1 MNLSIIEWIKIE
13 ICRLLIPFNLYTDVP
28 IWKFSGIMK
37 DEKSPPLKKYG
48 GLLSLFELTRLML
61 NAKKLKNWINFNILS
76 IKVKL
81 FNDKTTKFLNSGNHY
96 GYKDFLLLRVLEWPL
111 LSSWVNAKKLKEE
124 VEESQSNV
132 VKL

>member
-1 MNLSIIEWIKIE
+1 MNLSLIEWIKIE

-61 NAKKLKNWINFNILS
+61 NVKKLKNWINFNILS

-96 GYKDFLLLRVLEWPL
+96 GYKVFSSSQ
-111 LSSWVNAKKLKEE
+111 SSWMTTSIVLSERKETE
-124 VEESQSNV
+124 RRSGREP
-132 VKL
+132 K